1 MASGI
6 EQRIASGYY
15 RSPDDTPEGVPY
27 IGPGRGTSKD
37 KRGRAECGAPC
48 VDAANGRW
56 ESSRLTPSELAELE
70 GSGGGAGPSRGT
82 CRFCGNFFQ
91 TGG

>member
-15 RSPDDTPEGVPY
+15 RKPDDTPKGVPY
-27 IGPGRGTSKD
+27 VGPGGGTSKD
-37 KRGRAECGAPC
+37 GRRRSEGGAPC

-56 ESSRLTPSELAELE
+56 ESSRITPWEMAELE
-70 GSGGGAGPSRGT
+70 GSAGGNGDPLRGT
-82 CRFCGNFFQ
+82 AWCYE
-91 TGG
+91 